1 MDQNKNVLTSPYFK
15 YSLNALQ
22 RLITLTNTDKL
33 SSTYGC
39 SHRDYWLYK
48 TSDFPDSVRNFS
60 SHSFALASIH
70 NYFGSQQ
77 KIFFANI
84 AKASILFWIKTQ
96 HSDGSFDEFYP
107 FERGWVGPTAFTL
120 YSNIEAYK
128 LVKDDF
134 TVKEKNQLF
143 NAVRRSASYIAL
155 GDKEG
160 DDLANHHAMA
170 YLALIKSYEILQ
182 DEWLYKQALKAFNNY
197 LKYNIFDEGW
207 SVEYDGIDPGYLSA
221 SCSFLSKT
229 LEIVKNKEIVDLIKI
244 YSKTLKMFCYPD
256 GCFAGP
262 IGSRNTMHLYPF
274 GFEMLS
280 DIDKNIEY
288 LAKFSRFS
296 IKSGNNIVPDIM
308 SDRYVHYRVEEYL
321 VTDRLFQS
329 GKAKLGGEFKMQ
341 SQSKIYLPKAGIYH
355 EVNSDCFLTV
365 NLAKQ
370 FVIDFYRTQSGTSNF
385 RRFSYTGIRILDRDG
400 LYTSQYISKK
410 TKYYKSKNKLFVQG
424 FLGKVPTENTFNLIK
439 NLIFRLLLLL
449 CSKSTKASNFLKK
462 FIRKFLMFSKNKQ
475 IYRLEASID
484 LDTLRL
490 EINILSDISAKPIDL
505 DLGTT
510 ISDRYV
516 PQSKFSRISDFN
528 LKQSLI
534 KEKIKIKFLDELK
547 NNNKVSLNLKLIE

>member
-1 MDQNKNVLTSPYFK
+1 MDQNKSVLISPYFK

-22 RLITLTNTDKL
+22 RILTLTNNDKL
-33 SSTYGC
+33 SSSYGC

-70 NYFGSQQ
+70 NYFNFQEKLFYSD
-77 KIFFANI
+77 I
-84 AKASILFWIKTQ
+84 AKASILFWIRTQ
-96 HSDGSFDEFYP
+96 HFDGSFDEFYP

-128 LVKDDF
+128 IVKDNF
-134 TVKEKNQLF
+134 NSKEKNKF
-143 NAVRRSASYIAL
+143 FIAVRKAASYIAS

-170 YLALIKSYEILQ
+170 YLALIKAYEIIQ
-182 DEWLYKQALKAFNNY
+182 DEWLYKKALEAFNNY
-197 LKYNIFDEGW
+197 LKYNIFEEGW
-207 SVEYDGIDPGYLSA
+207 SIEYDGIDPGYLSA

-229 LEIVKNKEIVDLIKI
+229 LEIIRNEEILDLIKI
-244 YSKTLKMFCYPD
+244 YAKTLKMFCYPD

-274 GFEMLS
+274 GFELLS
-280 DIDKNIEY
+280 EIDENIEY
-288 LAKFSRFS
+288 LANFSRFS
-296 IKSGNNIVPDIM
+296 IKSGNNIIPDIM

-321 VTDRLFQS
+321 ATDRLFQIR
-329 GKAKLGGEFKMQ
+329 KAKLVGEFQMQ
-341 SQSKIYLPKAGIYH
+341 VQNKIYLPKAGIYH
-355 EVNSDCFLTV
+355 EVNSDSFLTV

-370 FVIDFYRTQSGTSNF
+370 FVIDFYRTKCGTSNY
-385 RRFSYTGIRILDRDG
+385 RRFSYTGIRILDKDG

-410 TKYYKSKNKLFVQG
+410 TKYYKNKNKLLVQG

-462 FIRKFLMFSKNKQ
+462 FIRKFLMFSKNKE
-475 IYRLEASID
+475 IYRLEAALD
-484 LDTLRL
+484 LDSLIL
-490 EINILSDISAKPIDL
+490 EINILSDISANPIDL
-505 DLGTT
+505 DLGTN

-516 PQSKFSRISDFN
+516 PQSRFSRVSDFN

-534 KEKIKIKFLDELK
+534 NEKIKLKFLEELR
-547 NNNKVSLNLKLIE
+547 NNNKVSFNFKLIE